1 MTDKEID
8 ELVDSLPDIDTYKRP
23 GGRCY
28 AFSYSG
34 EISYSVLL
42 DTGRLVNSGICV
54 KHGQQTEEEF
64 KKIVKESLKQKGEVT
79 FIGVGIVHAY

>member
-28 AFSYSG
+28 AFL
-34 EISYSVLL
+34 IPA
-42 DTGRLVNSGICV
+42 
-54 KHGQQTEEEF
+54 K
-64 KKIVKESLKQKGEVT
+64 
-79 FIGVGIVHAY
+79 

>member
-1 MTDKEID
+1 MGTE
-8 ELVDSLPDIDTYKRP
+8 ELDRLIDSLPDIDTYKRP

-42 DTGRLVNSGICV
+42 ARMLKNLCLERLVRQQASSLVLHLV
-54 KHGQQTEEEF
+54 KQQ
-64 KKIVKESLKQKGEVT
+64 VEVCLQM
-79 FIGVGIVHAY
+79 